1 MKEKQIKELIS
12 NFEVPWVERLKK
24 RTKRKEKKYP
34 LKLNK
39 RSKHHHTHRY

>member
-24 RTKRKEKKYP
+24 KKKKKR
-34 LKLNK
+34 NI
-39 RSKHHHTHRY
+39 H

>member
-24 RTKRKEKKYP
+24 KQKEKKR
-34 LKLNK
+34 NI
-39 RSKHHHTHRY
+39 H